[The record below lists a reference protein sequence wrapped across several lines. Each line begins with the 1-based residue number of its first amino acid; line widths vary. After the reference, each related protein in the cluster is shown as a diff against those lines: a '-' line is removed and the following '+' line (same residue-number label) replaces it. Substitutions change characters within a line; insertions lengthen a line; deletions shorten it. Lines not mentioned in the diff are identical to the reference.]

1 METKDITV
9 VIATFKSENK
19 IYTCLDSLPK
29 TTRIL
34 VIENSN
40 NHEFKE
46 KINRKYSNVE
56 CTLLGENKGYSIAN
70 NTGLQKVITKYALVL
85 NPDTKLEK
93 DTLKNFIKT
102 AENFPDFW
110 LIGPGNQ
117 DNNLINSKYKEIS
130 EVENIKGFGM
140 FFNIKKFN
148 QNFFDENYFLYFEEI
163 DLCKKIK
170 LKRGKIYLDPNIKI
184 FHEGG
189 SSVNSNFS
197 YELEKNRNWHWMW
210 STFYFHKKYK
220 GYPIALL
227 IISPKLISA
236 IIKTI
241 FYFFI
246 LNKKKKDIYFN
257 RLSGIFNSILSKK
270 SWRRPTMD

>member
-148 QNFFDENYFLYFEEI
+148 QNFFDENYFLYFEET
-163 DLCKKIK
+163 DLLLRSKRRNFKSYLIPALKI
-170 LKRGKIYLDPNIKI
+170 R
-184 FHEGG
+184 HHRA
-189 SSVNSNFS
+189 SSVKKNIDTNF
-197 YELEKNRNWHWMW
+197 LRAWHYMW
-210 STFYFHKKYK
+210 SMFYFYKKNYTYMFAFK
-220 GYPIALL
+220 KVSKFIFKDSIMLL
-227 IISPKLISA
+227 YYLCLMDKNNFKLRFYRLYGAISSMIGLKSFL
-236 IIKTI
+236 
-241 FYFFI
+241 
-246 LNKKKKDIYFN
+246 
-257 RLSGIFNSILSKK
+257 RL
-270 SWRRPTMD
+270 

>member
-1 METKDITV
+1 MEIKDITV

-19 IYTCLDSLPK
+19 IYSCLDSIPN

-56 CTLLGENKGYSIAN
+56 CTLLGVNKGYSIAN
-70 NTGLQKVITKYALVL
+70 NTGLQKVKTKYALVL
-85 NPDTKLEK
+85 NPDTKLEQ
-93 DTLKNFIKT
+93 DSLKNFIKS
-102 AENFPDFW
+102 AKNFPDFW

-117 DNNLINSKYKEIS
+117 DNNLMNSKNKEIS

-140 FFNIKKFN
+140 FFNMNKFKK
-148 QNFFDENYFLYFEEI
+148 NFFDENYFLYFEEI
-163 DLCKKIK
+163 DLCKKIN
-170 LKRGKIYLDPNIKI
+170 LKKGKIYLDPKIKI

-189 SSVNSNFS
+189 SSVNEYFS
-197 YELEKNRNWHWMW
+197 EELEKNRNWHWMW

-227 IISPKLISA
+227 TISPKLISA

-246 LNKKKKDIYFN
+246 FNKKKKDIYFN
-257 RLSGIFNSILSKK
+257 RLSGIINSILNKK